1 MKGFKQT
8 FGSPLQVF
16 NGTAK
21 KTKGGLTK
29 KDFKKTKRGSIV
41 SKKKSKLGSKP
52 NNFMR
57 LKEKA
62 RKSGAPMFEYN
73 GKKYFKNKSMK
84 KHKFHKKSGKKHK
97 KSGKK

>member
-41 SKKKSKLGSKP
+41 SKKEIKV
-52 NNFMR
+52 
-57 LKEKA
+57 
-62 RKSGAPMFEYN
+62 RK
-73 GKKYFKNKSMK
+73 
-84 KHKFHKKSGKKHK
+84 
-97 KSGKK
+97 